1 MLLEGHLIRFCE
13 SWRQAHFGSVSKHR
27 EKIPRPHRTKR
38 LILCFQQS
46 WRIHKITIHSRKN
59 SEKKSQKF
67 REKHLKNFGEEEFTR
82 SLSTIGQK
90 FVNTLSLS
98 QTHFVVIVYVFL
110 KNLYKCWRTLI
121 SVVNYVNFIQISFN
135 VSIAYSGFYLIKNFH
150 CVISKCYKKIHSLNR
165 FVHRSSLISHVLTQ
179 FLADIPYTKFAGKEI
194 KQKF

>member
-46 WRIHKITIHSRKN
+46 WRIHKITIHSREN

-67 REKHLKNFGEEEFTR
+67 RENRLKNFGPEEVTN

-90 FVNTLSLS
+90 FVKTLSLS
-98 QTHFVVIVYVFL
+98 QTHFVVILYVFF
-110 KNLYKCWRTLI
+110 KNLYKCYSTLI

-135 VSIAYSGFYLIKNFH
+135 FSIAYSGFYLIKNFH
-150 CVISKCYKKIHSLNR
+150 CVISKYYKKSIR
-165 FVHRSSLISHVLTQ
+165 
-179 FLADIPYTKFAGKEI
+179 
-194 KQKF
+194 